1 MKRTVPPLQLRDN
14 DGWLRTHTLTQRAD
28 NFFQTKAGR
37 AVAGGFVVLALLVVF
52 LAVRSYFAP
61 AGASAANERLFI
73 CAKTGKTFEY
83 TLKFGDPIPV
93 KSPHSG
99 EDTGYPA
106 DLCYWTRE
114 GAIKKDPTPV
124 LVKSRMGDRAPT
136 FCPDCGRLVVV
147 HNPKPNE
154 GDKPPPTEA
163 EYKPSRGGTR
173 TP

>member
-1 MKRTVPPLQLRDN
+1 LSEP
-14 DGWLRTHTLTQRAD
+14 AD
-28 NFFQTKAGR
+28 KFFQTKAGKVVAAGFLIVAL
-37 AVAGGFVVLALLVVF
+37 AVGF
-52 LAVRSYFAP
+52 LAVRSYLA
-61 AGASAANERLFI
+61 AGGASAANDRLFI

-93 KSPHSG
+93 RSPYSG

-114 GAIKKDPTPV
+114 GTVKKDPTPV
-124 LVKSRMGDRAPT
+124 LVKSRTGDRSPT

-147 HNPKPNE
+147 HNPKPKD

-163 EYKPSRGGTR
+163 EYKPRGR